1 MDGISRISLKFAN
14 AITNFFM
21 NTQKMKYIIMTLFLL
36 SFLVNGTKAQTLTFA
51 QLTGSPTMNTTGW
64 NLTGAAA
71 TGDTGG
77 DGDSNADEL
86 ILTPNSD
93 GSSGG
98 AFFNQSI
105 DLATC
110 LQWTVDFYFRI
121 NDGDGADGLAFC
133 FLDVPPTGFVSGG
146 GVGIP
151 ASANGIKVVF
161 DTYDNGCGAN
171 PEIQIYNGTGYNECA
186 TGIVKVNNTGGN
198 LNFIRSN
205 SYNHA
210 VISYS
215 NGTISVTVNN
225 TLWLTTSYTVSFV
238 GYMGFTA
245 STGGSNDRH
254 SIKNARIYADIAVSN
269 AGPDISICNNGTG
282 QIGVATN
289 ASYVYNWTPSTGLS
303 SATIS
308 NPSVTL
314 TNSGSSNSV
323 QQYVVQTTLAS
334 NPSSCPVYDTVN
346 VTVRPFTYST
356 INQNICHGGSYTLLG
371 QTFTNTGTYQLTT
384 TGVNGCDSIIT
395 LNLVENPLVPNVID
409 MTICQ
414 GSSYFFNNQT
424 LTTTGV
430 YQMPLQTPTGCD
442 SLVVL
447 NLTVAPP
454 LTSTLNV
461 QICPGDTYNFL
472 GLPLSNAGTYSQ
484 TIQNANGCDSIVT
497 LNLSFKPQ
505 PTSLINQ
512 SICQGQVYTI
522 LGQTYSNTGTYTL
535 TTTAANGCDSTITLN
550 LTVFPIPASPTITTN
565 APLTC
570 PGDTLVLNA
579 ADVANGTFA
588 WTGPSNFTSTQ
599 QNNGFT
605 AYPQNIGNY
614 NATVTVNGCTSPV
627 ATVFVDILNIF
638 SFEDFDFPNVIT
650 PNGDGIN
657 DSLDI
662 QGHYHTCFEFE
673 LFIYNRWGSLI
684 FNHKF
689 NQAPFAGKTNDGK
702 DVEDGVYFYKLI
714 YDGDKVKQGFLH
726 VLH

>member
-1 MDGISRISLKFAN
+1 MKNTIVIAFLISL
-14 AITNFFM
+14 
-21 NTQKMKYIIMTLFLL
+21 FL
-36 SFLVNGTKAQTLTFA
+36 GTSRAQTLTFA
-51 QLTGSPTMNTTGW
+51 QLTGSPTMNTSGW
-64 NLTGAAA
+64 NLTGAAS

-77 DGDSNADEL
+77 DSDSNPDEL
-86 ILTPNSD
+86 ILTPNSN

-98 AFFNQSI
+98 AFYSQSI

-121 NDGDGADGLAFC
+121 NDGNGADGIAFC

-171 PEIQIYNGTGYNECA
+171 PEIQVYNGTGYNECA
-186 TGIVKVNNTGGN
+186 TGIVKVNNSGGN

-215 NGTISVTVNN
+215 NGTITVTVNN
-225 TLWLTTSYTVSFV
+225 TLWLTTTYTVSFV

-282 QIGVATN
+282 QIGVAN
-289 ASYVYNWTPSTGLS
+289 NSNYVYNWTPTTGLS
-303 SATIS
+303 AMNVS

-314 TNSGSSNSV
+314 TNSGTTNAT

-334 NPSSCPVYDTVN
+334 NPSSCPVYDTVL
-346 VTVRPFTYST
+346 VTVKPFKYST

-461 QICPGDTYNFL
+461 QICPGDSYNFL
-472 GLPLSNAGTYSQ
+472 GLALSNAGTYSQ
-484 TIQNANGCDSIVT
+484 TTQNANGCDSIIT

-505 PTSLINQ
+505 PTALINQ
-512 SICQGQVYTI
+512 AICQGQTYTI
-522 LGQTYSNTGTYTL
+522 LGQTFTNTGTYAI

-550 LTVFPIPASPTITTN
+550 LTVYPIPAAPVITTN

-570 PGDTLVLNA
+570 PGDELSLNV
-579 ADVANGTFA
+579 ADVANGTFS
-588 WTGPSNFTSTQ
+588 WTGPSNFTSSQ
-599 QNNGFT
+599 QNIGFA
-605 AYPQNIGNY
+605 AYPQHIGNY

-627 ATVFVDILNIF
+627 GYVFVDILNIF

-673 LFIYNRWGSLI
+673 LFIYNRWGNLV
-684 FNHKF
+684 FNHDF

-714 YDGDKVKQGFLH
+714 YDSDKVKQGFLH